1 MLRPNLVIGRHVC
14 GIVGMERVESERL
27 LDRLADAA
35 SQPRRAGGKS
45 GHPGRTF
52 WLQSYEDSPQ
62 VSQ

>member
-14 GIVGMERVESERL
+14 GIAGMEREESERL
-27 LDRLADAA
+27 LERLANAA
-35 SQPRRAGGKS
+35 SQPRRVGAKS

-52 WLQSYEDSPQ
+52 WLQSYDDSPQ